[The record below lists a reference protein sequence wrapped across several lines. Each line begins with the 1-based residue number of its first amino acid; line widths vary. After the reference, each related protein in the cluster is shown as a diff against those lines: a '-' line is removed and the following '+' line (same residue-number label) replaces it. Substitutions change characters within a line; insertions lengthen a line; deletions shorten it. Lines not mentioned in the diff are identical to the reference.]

1 MTKERMR
8 RDGETP
14 CTILS
19 RRPKIFQPRKGY
31 RFSIDSVLL
40 AGLTRIR
47 PKDRIADLGTG
58 CGVVALL
65 LAFKNPVAQVTAIE
79 IQKSLVTQA
88 RRNVTVNRL
97 SHLIRIVEGDLRE
110 LHRGM
115 LDSPIDL
122 VVSNPPYKELQR
134 GRLNP
139 DPIKAIAR
147 HQILAT
153 LTDVVKAADRLL
165 DQKGRLALIYPAGR
179 LSHLLDVLGRGGFA
193 PKRLTLIYTAP
204 KSDAK
209 LVHVESIKGG
219 GDELVVAKPC
229 TIYRGDGE
237 YADEVAAMYENALS
251 VS

>member
-1 MTKERMR
+1 MARERMS

-14 CTILS
+14 YTVLS
-19 RRPKIFQPRKGY
+19 RRLKIFQPRKGY

-58 CGVVALL
+58 CGVVPLL
-65 LAFKNPVAQVTAIE
+65 LAFRNPVAHVTAIE
-79 IQKSLVTQA
+79 IQKSLITLA

-122 VVSNPPYKELQR
+122 VVSNPPYKKLQS

-139 DPIKAIAR
+139 DPMKAMAR
-147 HQILAT
+147 HEILAT
-153 LTDVVKAADRLL
+153 LTDVVKTAGRLL

-179 LSHLLDVLGRGGFA
+179 LSHLLNVLGREGFA
-193 PKRLTLIYTAP
+193 PKRLTLIYTTL
-204 KSDAK
+204 KSTAK
-209 LVHVESIKGG
+209 RVHVESIKGG

-229 TIYRGDGE
+229 TIYRSDGE
-237 YADEVAAMYENALS
+237 YADEVAAMYANALS